1 MNELVSII
9 IPIYN
14 AEKSIS
20 DSINSIL
27 QQDYKNIE
35 VILVDDGS
43 KDNSLQICKDIA
55 VTDARVKVIHTQNQ
69 GSGPARNTGI
79 ENASGRFAYFPDAD
93 DVLASNAVSTMVGAM
108 KDGGVDLV
116 VFGFKQI
123 ATRGNKVFQKKYSEA
138 EFDAETLRQNYS
150 ECIGYTSKWAI
161 QGAPWN
167 KLFDM
172 NVIMEHQI
180 RYPSLRR
187 HQDEGFIGRYMC
199 YAKRVHFIPD
209 VLYTYYMNDLKKEWQ
224 KYPVDYID
232 AVIGLN
238 EVRQQT
244 IVRWNLQD
252 KKTQELINN
261 EYICN
266 VIKALELS
274 FSPKMNFNKS
284 ERAKWILEQ
293 IKRTNIA
300 NAKVPSILGKYQ
312 MRIIDLIRLEK
323 YNTLYF
329 VLHMKIMVEKSALF
343 SMLRG

>member
-27 QQDYKNIE
+27 KQNYKNIE
-35 VILVDDGS
+35 VVLVDDGS

-93 DVLASNAVSTMVGAM
+93 DVLAPNAVSTMVEAM
-108 KDGGVDLV
+108 GNGKFDLV

-123 ATRGNKVFQKKYSEA
+123 GTRGNKIFQKKYSEA
-138 EFDAETLRQNYS
+138 EYDAETLRQNYS
-150 ECIGYTSKWAI
+150 ECIGYTSKLAI

-172 NVIMEHQI
+172 NVIKKHQI
-180 RYPSLRR
+180 SYPALRR

-199 YAKRVHFIPD
+199 YAKSVHFIPD

-238 EVRQQT
+238 DVRQQT

-252 KKTQELINN
+252 KKTQELMTN

-266 VIKALELS
+266 VVKALELS
-274 FSPKMNFNKS
+274 FSPKMNFRKK
-284 ERAKWILEQ
+284 ERKEWMLEQ
-293 IKRTNIA
+293 IRRTDIA
-300 NAKVPSILGKYQ
+300 NAKIPSILGKYQ
-312 MRIIDLIRLEK
+312 KIIINLIKTKK

-329 VLHMKIMVEKSALF
+329 ALHIKITIEKTTLF
-343 SMLRG
+343 SMLRR

>member
-1 MNELVSII
+1 MAELVSVI

-43 KDNSLQICKDIA
+43 KDNSLQICKSIA
-55 VTDARVKVIHTQNQ
+55 ETDPRVKVIHTQNQ

-93 DVLASNAVSTMVGAM
+93 DILAPNAISIMVGAM
-108 KDGGVDLV
+108 KDSGVDLV
-116 VFGFKQI
+116 VFGFEQI
-123 ATRGNKVFQKKYSEA
+123 ATRGNKIFQKKYSEA

-172 NVIMEHQI
+172 KVITEHQI

-199 YAKRVHFIPD
+199 YAKMVHFIPD
-209 VLYTYYMNDLKKEWQ
+209 VLYTYYINDLKKEWQ

-232 AVIGLN
+232 AVIGLY
-238 EVRQQT
+238 ETRKET
-244 IVRWNLQD
+244 ILKWNKED
-252 KKTQELINN
+252 IITRDMIEK

-266 VIKALELS
+266 VIKSMELS
-274 FSPKMNFNKS
+274 FSPKMKFSGADRKEWIKQAIDKSTIGEKVFPKRFNMLYPKMCLS
-284 ERAKWILEQ
+284 LIRSKHLNAFYYLMK
-293 IKRTNIA
+293 
-300 NAKVPSILGKYQ
+300 AKVRVESK
-312 MRIIDLIRLEK
+312 IR
-323 YNTLYF
+323 
-329 VLHMKIMVEKSALF
+329 H
-343 SMLRG
+343 

>member
-27 QQDYKNIE
+27 RQDYKNIE

-79 ENASGRFAYFPDAD
+79 ENALGRFAYFPDAD
-93 DVLASNAVSTMVGAM
+93 DVLAPNAVSVMVGAM
-108 KDGGVDLV
+108 NDGEVDLV
-116 VFGFKQI
+116 VFGFEQI
-123 ATRGNKVFQKKYSEA
+123 AIHGNKVFQKKYSET

-172 NVIMEHQI
+172 NVITEHQI

-199 YAKRVHFIPD
+199 HAKKVHFIPD
-209 VLYTYYMNDLKKEWQ
+209 VLYTYYTNDLKKEWR
-224 KYPVDYID
+224 KYPTDYID

-244 IVRWNLQD
+244 ILRWNLQD
-252 KKTQELINN
+252 KKTQELIGN

-266 VIKALELS
+266 IIKALELS

-284 ERAKWILEQ
+284 EREKWVLEQ
-293 IKRTNIA
+293 IKRTDIA
-300 NAKVPSILGKYQ
+300 NAKIPSILGKYQ
-312 MRIIDLIRLEK
+312 MSIMNLIKIKK

-329 VLHMKIMVEKSALF
+329 VLHVKIILEKLGLF